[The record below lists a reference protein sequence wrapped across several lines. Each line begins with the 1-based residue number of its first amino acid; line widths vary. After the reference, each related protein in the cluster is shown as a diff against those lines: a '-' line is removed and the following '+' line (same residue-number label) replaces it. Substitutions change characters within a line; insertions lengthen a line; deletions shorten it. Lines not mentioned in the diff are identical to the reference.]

1 MTRRHLLR
9 TAPALLALALVL
21 AACSSPP
28 EGEAEHML
36 WFANDLSDWDHSRYE
51 AISPVPY
58 SGELTVEDLLD
69 ALLDGPPLDSG
80 LRSPFPAGTRLLGW
94 QLDQD
99 GLLWVDLSESY
110 GSLTG
115 IGLTL
120 ADYCLTFTLCQ
131 LEEVE
136 RAHHQL
142 PLPPGAGPF
151 PGSAVRRGGN
161 PGGGVRS
168 AVLSP
173 GRRPRAGL

>member
-69 ALLDGPPLDSG
+69 ALLDA
-80 LRSPFPAGTRLLGW
+80 PAILK
-94 QLDQD
+94 
-99 GLLWVDLSESY
+99 
-110 GSLTG
+110 
-115 IGLTL
+115 
-120 ADYCLTFTLCQ
+120 
-131 LEEVE
+131 
-136 RAHHQL
+136 
-142 PLPPGAGPF
+142 
-151 PGSAVRRGGN
+151 
-161 PGGGVRS
+161 
-168 AVLSP
+168 
-173 GRRPRAGL
+173 

>member
-69 ALLDGPPLDSG
+69 ALLDGPPPDSG

-120 ADYCLTFTLCQ
+120 ARSLAELHGGTLIMDPSTEINRFVLT
-131 LEEVE
+131 EIG
-136 RAHHQL
+136 RAH
-142 PLPPGAGPF
+142 
-151 PGSAVRRGGN
+151 V
-161 PGGGVRS
+161 
-168 AVLSP
+168 
-173 GRRPRAGL
+173 